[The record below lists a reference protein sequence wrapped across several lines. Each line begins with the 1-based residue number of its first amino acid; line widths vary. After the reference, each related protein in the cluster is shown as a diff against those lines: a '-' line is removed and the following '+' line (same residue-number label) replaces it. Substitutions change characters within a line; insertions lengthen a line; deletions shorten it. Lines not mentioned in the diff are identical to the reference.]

1 VRNVFDAR
9 ARPARLSAMLI
20 PSPPD
25 DVRRITRLYYWSGW
39 PVLDIAREFGK
50 PRTTVDSWRVR
61 DGWDKT
67 PVMQRVEQVA
77 EFKYMRLLLK
87 DRPSAGDFKE
97 IDFIGRQLERMA
109 RVTKYLGAD
118 GHEGHLNP
126 NVENRNKGEKK
137 RKPANLFTEE
147 QIAQLERNYQERMF
161 RYQLRW
167 KESLLS
173 ARIRNILKSRQIG
186 ATYAIAFESLI
197 DALRTGKNKL
207 FISASKAQAYA
218 FRAYIVDFAREVG
231 VELKGDPI
239 TLGNNGA
246 RLYFLATNFRVTQG
260 FSGDLIFDEYQWTA
274 NFLKIRHTAAGMA
287 AQKRFTQT
295 YITTP
300 SSTTHDG
307 WSLWNGDHFNA
318 KRAAAEKVVFDI
330 SHDFLREGVVGAD
343 RQWRNIVTLEDA
355 LADGCDLFDIDDI
368 RAENS
373 PDEYANKFGCQPI
386 DDTASVFPFAEM
398 QPCMVDSWEE
408 WLDLKPFAPRPLGNR
423 PVWIGYDP
431 AKSGDGAAIVVIAA
445 PQTPLS
451 PFRIIERDMFKGM
464 DYAVQVEHIRKL
476 TQRYNVV
483 HIGMD
488 TNAVGA
494 SVIEGVRTFFPTVVG
509 DTYTPAVKT
518 MMVYKAKEVIMARR
532 LHFDRG
538 WQDVAHAFMAIRKG
552 ITASGRH
559 ITFYSQRSEGIGH
572 ADVAWA
578 TMHALKNEPLTAVGD
593 SGKASVDIF

>member
-1 VRNVFDAR
+1 MLAPCPDQDKR
-9 ARPARLSAMLI
+9 RLC
-20 PSPPD
+20 
-25 DVRRITRLYYWSGW
+25 RLYYWTGW
-39 PVLDIAREFGK
+39 EIADLAREFGI
-50 PRTTVDSWRVR
+50 PRTTLHSWKSR
-61 DGWDKT
+61 DGWDKAS
-67 PVMQRVEQVA
+67 VIQRVSNATEA
-77 EFKYMRLLLK
+77 RYMQLVLK
-87 DRPSAGDFKE
+87 DKKTPHEFKE
-97 IDFIGRQLERMA
+97 IDLLGRQLERHA
-109 RVTKYLGAD
+109 RIERYLAPG

-137 RKPANLFTEE
+137 RKPANFFTED
-147 QIAQLERNYQERMF
+147 QIAQLERNYQDRMF

-167 KESLLS
+167 KEALLT

-239 TLGNNGA
+239 KLGNGA

-274 NFLKIRHTAAGMA
+274 NFLKIRHTAAAMA

-307 WSLWNGDHFNA
+307 WQLWNGDHFNA
-318 KRAAAEKVVFDI
+318 KRPAADRVVFDI
-330 SHDFLREGVVGAD
+330 SHEFLREGVVGAD

-355 LADGCDLFDIDDI
+355 LADGCDLFDIEDI

-373 PDEYANKFGCQPI
+373 PDEFANKFGCQPI
-386 DDTASVFPFAEM
+386 DDTASVFPFAEL
-398 QPCMVDSWEE
+398 QPCMVDSWDE
-408 WLDLKPFAPRPLGNR
+408 WEDMKPFAPRPLGNR

-451 PFRIIERDMFKGM
+451 PFRMIEREMFRGM
-464 DYAVQVEHIRKL
+464 DYTVQVEHIRKL

-509 DTYTPAVKT
+509 QVYNPAVKT
-518 MMVYKAKEVIMARR
+518 GMVFKALEVIKARR
-532 LHFDRG
+532 LQFDRG
-538 WQDVAHAFMAIRKG
+538 WQDVAHAFMSIRKG

-559 ITFYSQRSEGIGH
+559 ITFYSQRSENVGH

-578 TMHALKNEPLTAVGD
+578 TMHALMNEPLSAVGD

>member
-1 VRNVFDAR
+1 
-9 ARPARLSAMLI
+9 MLI
-20 PSPPD
+20 PCPETD
-25 DVRRITRLYYWSGW
+25 TRRACRLLYWTGW
-39 PVLDIAREFGK
+39 DIPSLSREFGR
-50 PRTTVDSWRVR
+50 PLTTLHSWRTR
-61 DGWDKT
+61 DGWDKA
-67 PVMQRVEQVA
+67 PVIARIEAATEARYMQLV
-77 EFKYMRLLLK
+77 LK
-87 DRPSAGDFKE
+87 DKKTPHDFKE
-97 IDFIGRQLERMA
+97 IDLLGRQLERHA
-109 RVTKYLGAD
+109 RINRFLEPGGNEA
-118 GHEGHLNP
+118 HLNP

-137 RKPANLFTEE
+137 RKPANFFTEA
-147 QIAQLERNYQERMF
+147 QIEQLERNYQDRMF

-167 KESLLS
+167 KEALLT

-197 DALRTGKNKL
+197 DALKTGKNKL

-307 WSLWNGDHFNA
+307 WSLWSGDHWNS
-318 KRAAAEKVVFDI
+318 KRPAGERVVIDI
-330 SHDFLREGVVGAD
+330 SHDALREGALGPD

-386 DDTASVFPFAEM
+386 DDTASVFPFAEL

-451 PFRIIERDMFKGM
+451 PFRIVEREMFKGM
-464 DYAVQVEHIRKL
+464 DYTVQVEHIRRL
-476 TQRYNVV
+476 TERYNVV

-494 SVIEGVRTFFPTVVG
+494 SVIEAVRTFFPTVVG

-518 MMVYKAKEVIMARR
+518 AMVYKAKEVIMARR
-532 LHFDRG
+532 LQFDRG

-559 ITFYSQRSEGIGH
+559 ITFYSQRSESIGH

-578 TMHALKNEPLTAVGD
+578 TMHALRNEPLTAVGD
-593 SGKASVDIF
+593 HGKAQVEIFS